1 MRFHDETPEIA
12 SQYSTLQDGQSTFT
26 NDPNCLLQVGLR
38 EELDSPSGLLAE
50 QPYTVSG
57 PDEGNAL
64 AQFPAFAAE
73 NLSPSILSLSSPR
86 SIQSRTS
93 SSPLQPLSEREA
105 ILLRNFV
112 ENMALWV
119 RVCPT
124 YLSAA
129 AD

>member
-1 MRFHDETPEIA
+1 VRFHDETPEIA
-12 SQYSTLQDGQSTFT
+12 SLYSTIQDGQPAFI
-26 NDPNCLLQVGLR
+26 NDPSCLLQVGPR
-38 EELDSPSGLLAE
+38 EELNSPSGLLAE
-50 QPYTVSG
+50 QPYAANG
-57 PDEGNAL
+57 ADEGNAL
-64 AQFPAFAAE
+64 AQFPALTAE
-73 NLSPSILSLSSPR
+73 SVSPSILSLSSPR